1 VKVTIMVTDIYVRF
15 RLAAIAYTYRPP
27 QTWVQE
33 VMTVVEVAR
42 ILFSLGFLE
51 AEAADRLAFASTTIV
66 PQEGLDTIPLTD
78 IVPLIELLH
87 PEDDPP
93 SLEIQDTCMLVAN
106 GETTEEA
113 LAAAG
118 FILEVKGPLQ

>member
-1 VKVTIMVTDIYVRF
+1 MRVTIMVTDTYLRF
-15 RLAAIAYTYRPP
+15 RLAAIAYACRPS

-42 ILFSLGFLE
+42 ILFSLGFLDP
-51 AEAADRLAFASTTIV
+51 EAADRLALASTTIT
-66 PQEGLDTIPLTD
+66 PQEGLDTIPFAD
-78 IVPLIELLH
+78 IVPLIELVH

-93 SLEIQDTCMLVAN
+93 SLEAQQGYMLIAK

-118 FILEVKGPLQ
+118 FVVSVDGPLQ